1 MEAVRPAT
9 VDDLDH
15 LTALFER
22 AAAEMAPARGGA
34 VFVAREAR
42 PQPVIESFRAALAAD
57 DHGVWVGTIDE
68 WPVGYSVAHI
78 EDLRDGT
85 ILGVIEDLFVEV
97 GAREVGVGEAMIE
110 VMLGWFEDR
119 GCAGIDAM
127 ALPGDRL
134 TKNFFETAGFSARLL
149 VMHHRL
155 GP

>member
-1 MEAVRPAT
+1 MEAVRRAT

-15 LTALFER
+15 LAGLFER
-22 AAAEMAPARGGA
+22 AVAEMAPARGGA

-42 PQPVIESFRAALAAD
+42 PAPVIDSFRAALAAD
-57 DHGVWVGTIDE
+57 DHGVWVGTIDD
-68 WPVGYSVAHI
+68 WPVGYAVAHT
-78 EDLRDGT
+78 EELRDGKT
-85 ILGVIEDLFVEV
+85 LGVIEDLFVET

-110 VMLGWFEDR
+110 VMLAWFADH
-119 GCAGIDAM
+119 GCAGVDAM

-155 GP
+155 DR